1 MAGFAS
7 SLIGMI
13 TPSTST
19 TSSTPDKVPVIVNA
33 DQALVN
39 RVQLI
44 PFGAT
49 DSSLE
54 TDSVSRRWWCT
65 ITDIYGKTM
74 EDLER
79 SEMEI
84 GNTMAH
90 AAAQVQFI
98 TGQSVVF
105 QTEIVSPINQSQDP
119 KNYIQVHKLKIS
131 GPMVNVPYYKD
142 IVIAF
147 VRILASKLQKS
158 SFKVYFDSVPEN
170 LDSVP
175 ENLDI
180 EEPSWLYEIKQAQD
194 SELANH
200 EVPKLYKSRTWSL
213 DINFTDD
220 SWPQA
225 VIPALRF
232 VSLRNNVVLNCEL
245 PVNGS
250 FTLSNSH
257 PAESTD
263 CESAAN
269 DLAKYLKIL
278 KFNGSGVQ
286 DIVWRDTECFSWTK

>member
-142 IVIAF
+142 LVIAF
-147 VRILASKLQKS
+147 VRKVAHKLQKS
-158 SFKVYFDSVPEN
+158 SFKVYFDTVPEI
-170 LDSVP
+170 LDS
-175 ENLDI
+175 D
-180 EEPSWLYEIKQAQD
+180 EPSWLYEIKQAQE
-194 SELANH
+194 SEMVNGTA
-200 EVPKLYKSRTWSL
+200 PKLYQSRTWSL

-220 SWPQA
+220 SWPEA
-225 VIPALRF
+225 IIPALRF
-232 VSLRNNVVLNCEL
+232 VSHRNNVLLNCEV
-245 PVNGS
+245 PTNGS

-263 CESAAN
+263 FESAAN

-286 DIVWRDTECFSWTK
+286 DIVWRDTECFSWAK